1 MTEHFIEQQKQ
12 NLCIENEKSILSS
25 TGAGK
30 EALIKNFVNGKLNI
44 ATKYY
49 KIVDDRIKFT
59 LDTIVMYLPKETP
72 KYIKLDDIQELVTD
86 ENITTL
92 TKEQLPLH
100 IEKIYIN
107 TQDNTLPECEL
118 TIGRDFKCTSEHFEK
133 IVLHCE
139 DKNGSKRTS
148 LSFLHIDDINEFRNL
163 YVDTKGKVDIKQL
176 SRKVMAQFGDIV
188 AKDIK
193 SRKAFRKK
201 YFSHVE
207 NLVFIDMK
215 EYGNLTFE

>member
-1 MTEHFIEQQKQ
+1 MK
-12 NLCIENEKSILSS
+12 NLYESILSS
-25 TGAGK
+25 TCAGK

-72 KYIKLDDIQELVTD
+72 KYIKFDDIQELVTD

-100 IEKIYIN
+100 IEYIYIN

-118 TIGRDFKCTSEHFEK
+118 TIGRDFKCTAEHFEK
-133 IVLHCE
+133 IVLHCD

-148 LSFLHIDDINEFRNL
+148 LEFPHVDDINEFRNL
-163 YVDTKGKVDIKQL
+163 YIDTKGKVDIKQL
-176 SRKVMAQFGDIV
+176 SRKVMDQFGFLV
-188 AKDIK
+188 KQGWK
-193 SRKAFRKK
+193 EREAFRKK
-201 YFSHVE
+201 YFPHVE
-207 NLVFIDMK
+207 NLVWIDMK
-215 EYGNLTFE
+215 EYGNLNFE

>member
-1 MTEHFIEQQKQ
+1 MK
-12 NLCIENEKSILSS
+12 NLYESILSS

-72 KYIKLDDIQELVTD
+72 NYIKFGDIYELVTD

-118 TIGRDFKCTSEHFEK
+118 TIGHDFKCTSEHFEK
-133 IVLHCE
+133 IALHCE
-139 DKNGSKRTS
+139 DRNGSKRTS
-148 LSFLHIDDINEFRNL
+148 LSFPHIDDINEFRNL
-163 YVDTKGKVDIKQL
+163 YVDTKGKVVIKQL
-176 SRKVMAQFGDIV
+176 SRKVMDKFSFFTKQGW
-188 AKDIK
+188 KEQET
-193 SRKAFRKK
+193 FRKK
-201 YFSHVE
+201 YFPHVE

-215 EYGNLTFE
+215 EYGNLTF